1 METGET
7 PTQKQGRLARLQF
20 VVDRVRRIQHL
31 AMLILLVMIALTL
44 ISSDHA
50 SKQFGVGES
59 STESTT
65 TITVQIQLA
74 SLTPV
79 EITLNDAGVYD
90 VEGFACITGDTL
102 FINGAPLPSSTP
114 LLPSLCFV
122 SRGSRLR
129 LSRARARPGVGTA
142 SSSASHPARKFS
154 RARRAQGTQSLDS
167 APRRRN
173 ACR

>member
-102 FINGAPLPSSTP
+102 FINGAPLPCAGAGTECTTVLDATAPFSVFRLTGITTAVVPRACATGGGYGIELRFTP
-114 LLPSLCFV
+114 
-122 SRGSRLR
+122 R
-129 LSRARARPGVGTA
+129 
-142 SSSASHPARKFS
+142 
-154 RARRAQGTQSLDS
+154 
-167 APRRRN
+167 
-173 ACR
+173 